1 MGICSSCKITCWRAF
16 LQGSCQGSFSEANAG
31 KVDLDLSIYACW
43 SSPSW
48 GNYWCCGE

>member
-1 MGICSSCKITCWRAF
+1 MQSRKFIILFVLS
-16 LQGSCQGSFSEANAG
+16 GSCQGSFSEANAG